1 MNIIKKNRI
10 LSCIIFLLIVVIGV
24 IYGNE
29 FKIFSSETSIA
40 NNYEFDRI
48 LGIFIWE
55 YRGFEMIIIAFIFL
69 STIAGISILTEQ
81 PITGERKDE

>member
-1 MNIIKKNRI
+1 MNIIKKNRFF
-10 LSCIIFLLIVVIGV
+10 SCIIFLLIVVIGV

-29 FKIFSSETSIA
+29 FKIFSGETSIA

-81 PITGERKDE
+81 SIIEERKNE

>member
-1 MNIIKKNRI
+1 MNIIKKNRFF
-10 LSCIIFLLIVVIGV
+10 SCIILLLIVLISV

-81 PITGERKDE
+81 PITEERKDE